1 MSESPPIR
9 GAEHVIASEGEKG
22 GEVTLFI
29 SGRLSV
35 DNLREAIAEMQSAM
49 ESLSPSGLVIDL
61 SGLTYMDSAGA
72 LVILEAEREAGAR
85 SVPARLVNLPE
96 QARGMLGLL
105 SREALEAEPLV
116 KSRTTA
122 GLLEQAGETTLRLL
136 RDAVEMMAFLG
147 DFLLALASAFRHP
160 GSIRWGDIVS
170 YIKRAGVEAVG
181 IVGLL
186 GFLLGVVI
194 AIMALSQL
202 RNYGGNIILPSIVS
216 IAMVKEFG
224 PVITSIIVAGRSG
237 SAFAAEIATMEIN
250 EEVDAL
256 LIMGFDPVRFLV
268 ISKVLAA
275 IIVVPILAL
284 LADFLG
290 ILGGLVVAV
299 ADAGLTAVAY
309 MLEVPSHIS
318 AFDSAEGIV
327 KSAIFGA
334 IIGGVGC
341 QRGLKARGGAEG
353 VGAATTSAVV
363 TAIFLIILTDAAL
376 AMIVSRI
383 RG

>member
-1 MSESPPIR
+1 MSGPPTSA
-9 GAEHVIASEGEKG
+9 GEHVIASEGERG

-29 SGRLSV
+29 SGRLVV
-35 DNLREAIAEMQSAM
+35 DNLRGATAEMRSAM
-49 ESLSPSGLVIDL
+49 DSMSPSSLAIDL

-72 LVILEAEREAGAR
+72 LVILQAEREARAR
-85 SVPARLVNLPE
+85 SVPCRLLNPPE
-96 QARGMLGLL
+96 QARRMLAIL
-105 SREALEAEPLV
+105 SREALEAEPVV
-116 KSRTTA
+116 KERKTA
-122 GLLEQAGETTLRLL
+122 GLLEQAGESTLRIL

-147 DFLLALASAFRHP
+147 DFLLAMAFALRHP
-160 GSIRWGDIVS
+160 RSVRWGDIAI
-170 YIKRAGVEAVG
+170 YIKRAGIDAVG

-202 RNYGGNIILPSIVS
+202 SNYGGNVILPSIVS

-275 IIVVPILAL
+275 IIVVPTLAL

-290 ILGGLVVAV
+290 ILGGLVVAM
-299 ADAGLTAVAY
+299 ADAGLTFVSY
-309 MLEVPSHIS
+309 MREVPSHIS
-318 AFDSAEGIV
+318 VFDAAEGII
-327 KSAIFGA
+327 KSGIFGA

-341 QRGLKARGGAEG
+341 QRGLRARGGAEE

-376 AMIVSRI
+376 AMTVSRL